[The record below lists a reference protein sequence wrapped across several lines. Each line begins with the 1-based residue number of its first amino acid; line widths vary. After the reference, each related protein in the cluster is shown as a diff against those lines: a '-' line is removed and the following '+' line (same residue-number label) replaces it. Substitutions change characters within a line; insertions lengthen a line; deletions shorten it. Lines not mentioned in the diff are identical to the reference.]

1 MYNKFLKQEG
11 HCVGKM
17 SDGNKY
23 IQNHLPELIRHGKY
37 EFFAAM

>member
-1 MYNKFLKQEG
+1 MYSKFFKQEG

-23 IQNHLPELIRHGKY
+23 IQNHLELIRHGKY